1 MKINIIYESH
11 FDNGKKIVDELSKIL
26 RSKNQD
32 VELFPVNN
40 TTPDNLRIA
49 DLYIF
54 SSPTRRFALPP
65 DISNFLDNFDPPT
78 KNIKYALMTTYLD
91 PRTIAL
97 KKMTAKLDKKEIKKT
112 ANDFKVRVAGLK
124 GPIKE
129 DYIDRLVV
137 FAEELLKEPTELI

>member
-54 SSPTRRFALPP
+54 SAPTRRFALPP

-97 KKMTAKLDKKEIKKT
+97 KKMTAKLDKKEIKKA

-137 FAEELLKEPTELI
+137 FAEELLKEPTELK

>member
-1 MKINIIYESH
+1 MKINIIYESY
-11 FDNGKKIVDELSKIL
+11 FDNGKKIVDGLSKIL

-32 VELFPVNN
+32 VELFSVKN

-54 SSPTRRFALPP
+54 SSPTRKFALPP
-65 DISNFLDNFDPPT
+65 DISNFLDNFNPPT
-78 KNIKYALMTTYLD
+78 KNVKYALMTTYLD

-97 KKMTAKLDKKEIKKT
+97 KKMTEKLDKKEIKKVSH
-112 ANDFKVRVAGLK
+112 DFKVRVAGLK

-137 FAEELLKEPTELI
+137 FAAELLKEPAELK